1 MKLLSSIFVWI
12 VDKNVCFLFY
22 LCLWFWITLWI
33 QPESW
38 NRKSRMKSISIRNQ
52 SIRWRNTS
60 IVPYMLNVDFFHQT
74 NETIFCF
81 AYWLKV
87 NNFFSNFHF
96 CFGTRQ
102 HTRILLIVFLQK
114 IYNLENKNENEQMKK
129 WFCPRLIIIIIHCVC
144 VNIAC
149 IFMVFIGRNWKMTT
163 HKQNHLR
170 CALIFFL

>member
-1 MKLLSSIFVWI
+1 MFVS
-12 VDKNVCFLFY
+12 CFIYVYGFGLPFEY
-22 LCLWFWITLWI
+22 NQSRGI
-33 QPESW
+33 E
-38 NRKSRMKSISIRNQ
+38 NSRMKSISIRNQ

-114 IYNLENKNENEQMKK
+114 IYNLENKHENVSSSSYYNYYPLCLCEHCMLFHGFYWKK
-129 WFCPRLIIIIIHCVC
+129 LK
-144 VNIAC
+144 NDNA
-149 IFMVFIGRNWKMTT
+149 
-163 HKQNHLR
+163 
-170 CALIFFL
+170 